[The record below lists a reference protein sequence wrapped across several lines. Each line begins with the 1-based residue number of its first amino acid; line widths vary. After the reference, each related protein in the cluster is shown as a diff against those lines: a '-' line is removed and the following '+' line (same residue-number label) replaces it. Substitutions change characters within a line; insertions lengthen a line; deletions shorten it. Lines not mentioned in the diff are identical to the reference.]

1 MSELSDMMAQDA
13 AQTRRAPND
22 EDLKVV
28 SDLANEQLRLENEV
42 EEQGAKL
49 KTLTE
54 QLAKVRELDLPN
66 ALEKFGLLSITLLDK
81 SKIVIKEDVYAS
93 ISAEHHDQAME
104 WLEVTN
110 NDGIVKNDVKV
121 PFGKGQDAEA
131 KQLVDL
137 LTAQGYSFTNTRNVH
152 PQTLKAFVRRQ
163 LEEGLPV
170 PTDIFSIFT
179 KRVASIVLPK
189 VRHA

>member
-49 KTLTE
+49 KALNE
-54 QLAKVRELDLPN
+54 QLAKVREFDLPS

-81 SKIVIKEDVYAS
+81 SKIVIKEDVYAG
-93 ISAEHHDQAME
+93 ITEENREKAFE
-104 WLEVTN
+104 WLEVTG
-110 NDGIVKNDVKV
+110 NDGILKNEVKV

-131 KQLVDL
+131 QELVTL
-137 LTAQGYSFTNTRNVH
+137 LTERGVSFTNVRDVH
-152 PQTLKAFVRRQ
+152 PQTLRAFIRRQ
-163 LEEGLPV
+163 MEDGLPV
-170 PTDIFSIFT
+170 PSDIFSIHI
-179 KRVASIVLPK
+179 KKVASIVLPK
-189 VRHA
+189 VRHV